1 MSQTSFSFHYLAE
14 EDRIALSFTREDEAL
29 PAVLLTRRLVKMLG
43 GYLRRYVEKHTALPE
58 SVSFEDKDDIF
69 QFMHMSQLEE
79 NPPTWNSGRKKQP
92 DKAKELSSAKLVTKI
107 DIQYTERSV
116 QLKFYKQKTHLVS
129 LTLGWKEIHS
139 FLYSLAEISR
149 KADWGL
155 EGTFEWCGQADSLQ
169 VSIQGLSRLA

>member
-1 MSQTSFSFHYLAE
+1 MSGFSFQYLPEA
-14 EDRIALSFTREDEAL
+14 DRLALTFSGDEAV

-58 SVSFEDKDDIF
+58 SVSAGDKDDVF

-79 NPPTWNSGRKKQP
+79 NPPSWEGKQKRKEKS
-92 DKAKELSSAKLVTKI
+92 KELQSAKLATKI
-107 DIQYTERSV
+107 DAQFTEDKV
-116 QLKFYKQKTHLVS
+116 VLKFFRRKDHLVS

-149 KADWGL
+149 KADWNL
-155 EGTFEWCGQADSLQ
+155 EGVFEWCGQADSLQ
-169 VSIQGLSRLA
+169 EGMRQ